1 MDQSKSDPLI
11 MRNQFQN
18 KNLRASSSIVSIMS
32 MPIKSISSPEGF
44 TEVLE
49 GTVKV
54 RAHRKTKHSIPPV
67 KLPKPP
73 TRMPANEGKT
83 GSVDFIRLYA

>member
-1 MDQSKSDPLI
+1 M
-11 MRNQFQN
+11 
-18 KNLRASSSIVSIMS
+18 SIMS
-32 MPIKSISSPEGF
+32 MPIKSVSSPESF
-44 TEVLE
+44 TEVMG

-73 TRMPANEGKT
+73 ARMPANEGKT